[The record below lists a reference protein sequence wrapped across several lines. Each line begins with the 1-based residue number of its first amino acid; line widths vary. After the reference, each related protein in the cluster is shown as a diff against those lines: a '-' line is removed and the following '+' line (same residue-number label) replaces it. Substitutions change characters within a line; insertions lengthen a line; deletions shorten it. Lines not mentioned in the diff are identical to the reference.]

1 MTRRQKR
8 FGAGRGAG
16 RAALTLLTALGALAG
31 AALVGAAP
39 AGAAQGDVR
48 IAPGVR
54 YQEFDIAA
62 QKGPAHAHVL
72 TVDLRNPHVRLDLLH
87 PGAVA
92 ARSTVSRL
100 ATAQGAVAGV
110 NGDFFNISE
119 TQHPGVEATGA
130 SVGPAIA
137 GGRALKAAVP
147 DGQRFGPALPPGTGT
162 EDVIGVGVDRRAR
175 MDDLSLVGSVRTPQG
190 RLPLR
195 GLNQYALP
203 VGSVGA
209 FTAAWG
215 SASRVRATCG
225 TDTDRAAPCS
235 TDTYEVTVRRGRVV
249 STADVPGSGPI
260 APDTTV
266 LVGREAGAQQLRKFF
281 AGERSEMGVPPA
293 GGWGR
298 VKVRHRLVAAA
309 SRVPYEF
316 ALGGYPVLDD
326 GRPLP
331 GLDDRTSAVRTAV
344 GIADGGR
351 RLLLFALDGA
361 REYRSGL
368 TIAEVASVMRELGSV
383 DAFSL
388 DGGGSST
395 LVARAPEAS
404 EISVRNHPSDGRE
417 RPVPNGIG
425 VFSTP

>member
-8 FGAGRGAG
+8 FGTA
-16 RAALTLLTALGALAG
+16 RAALTLLTALSALAG

-39 AGAAQGDVR
+39 AGAAQGTPV
-48 IAPGVR
+48 APGVS
-54 YQEFDIAA
+54 YDEFDIAA
-62 QKGPAHAHVL
+62 AKGTAHAHVL
-72 TVDLRNPHVRLDLLH
+72 TVDLRNPRVRLDLLH

-92 ARSTVSRL
+92 ARATISEQ

-119 TQHPGVEATGA
+119 AQHPGVQATGA
-130 SVGPAIA
+130 SVGPAVA
-137 GGRALKAAVP
+137 RGTALKGAVP
-147 DGQRFGPALPPGTGT
+147 NGQRFGPALPPGTST
-162 EDVIGVGVDRRAR
+162 EDVFGLGVDRRAR
-175 MDDLSLVGSVRTPQG
+175 LDGLSLDGSIRTQEG

-203 VGSVGA
+203 VGSIGA
-209 FTAAWG
+209 FTAKWG
-215 SASRVRATCG
+215 SVSRVRATCG

-235 TDTYEVTVRRGRVV
+235 TDTYEVTVRRGRVA
-249 STADVPGSGPI
+249 STADTPGSGPI

-281 AGERSEMGVPPA
+281 AGERVT
-293 GGWGR
+293 
-298 VKVRHRLVAAA
+298 VRHRLVASD
-309 SRVPYEF
+309 SRVPFRF

-326 GRPLP
+326 GQPLP
-331 GLDDRTSAVRTAV
+331 GLDNRTSAVRTAV
-344 GIADGGR
+344 GIADNGR
-351 RLLLFALDGA
+351 RLLLLALDGA
-361 REYRSGL
+361 PEYRTGL
-368 TIAEVASVMRELGSV
+368 TIAEVASVMRELGSA

-395 LVARAPEAS
+395 LVARAPGAGTV
-404 EISVRNHPSDGRE
+404 SVLNHPSDGVE

-425 VFSTP
+425 VFSAG